1 MGKKEKLFAK
11 AKDSPQNISFQELE
25 SLAAAYGLP
34 LKQGRGGSSH
44 YIQRLPDGTKN
55 TIVREGN
62 KVKKWYVQD
71 VVEAIETFGRK
82 QEKEVNNEEESK
94 GAKGN

>member
-1 MGKKEKLFAK
+1 MPKKEKLLAK
-11 AKDSPQNISFQELE
+11 AKNSPQNISFAELE
-25 SLAAAYGLP
+25 TLAAAYGLP
-34 LKQGRGGSSH
+34 LKQGRGGGSH

-71 VVEAIETFGRK
+71 VVDAIEIFGCK
-82 QEKEVNNEEESK
+82 
-94 GAKGN
+94 